1 MSPAEI
7 SRKTGM
13 HEFLVKKQLEKV
25 RNVPADKIIKIR
37 KNLLEAEYRIKTG
50 DMQFGDLPVELA
62 ILG

>member
-1 MSPAEI
+1 
-7 SRKTGM
+7 M

-25 RNVPADKIIKIR
+25 RNIPADRLIKIR

-50 DMQFGDLPVELA
+50 DMQFGDLAIELA